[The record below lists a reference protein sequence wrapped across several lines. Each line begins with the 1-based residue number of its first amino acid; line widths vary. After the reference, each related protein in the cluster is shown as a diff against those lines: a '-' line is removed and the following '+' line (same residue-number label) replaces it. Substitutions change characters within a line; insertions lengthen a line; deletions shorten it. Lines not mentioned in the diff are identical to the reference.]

1 MAPHVRRPAPAGQVV
16 RIGNPSPTQGGTAMP
31 RKGFRLALAFLF
43 LLCLPRLAASQ
54 EPYKIGAIFSITGPG
69 SSLGIPERDTAQ
81 MLEAEINAKGGL
93 PGPVRHPVK
102 IIIYDDASDETKAVL
117 AAKKLIEED
126 RVAAIIGTTLS
137 GTSLAI
143 LGAVQTAQV
152 PLISCAAAI
161 KIVEPAAE
169 RKWVFKTPQSDWLI
183 IDVLVDYLKSK
194 GLTKVGWLNVDYAFG
209 ELGWIEFE
217 KAAPKAGIQILDH
230 EKFGQKDVDM
240 TPQLT
245 RVKAANPQAVVIWS
259 IPPSASIAT
268 KNYRDLGI
276 NAPLFQSHGVG
287 NKTYINLAGP
297 AANGV
302 IFPVGKLLVAEQL
315 PDSDPQ
321 KTVLLA
327 YAKAFEGKYGPRNTF
342 GGHAWDAVQLA
353 FRAMERAGNNRAA
366 IRDAIEGTRNFVGVT
381 GVFDFSPTD
390 HNGLDRRAVTMVEI
404 VDGQWRPA
412 K

>member
-1 MAPHVRRPAPAGQVV
+1 MRKLIALLLIAWAFTWASPAAD
-16 RIGNPSPTQGGTAMP
+16 A
-31 RKGFRLALAFLF
+31 
-43 LLCLPRLAASQ
+43 Q
-54 EPYKIGAIFSITGPG
+54 EVYKIGAIFSITGPG
-69 SSLGIPERDTAQ
+69 SSLGIPERDTAL

-117 AAKKLIEED
+117 AAKKLIDED
-126 RVAAIIGTTLS
+126 KVSAIVGTTLS

-152 PLISCAAAI
+152 PLVSCAAAI

-169 RKWVFKTPQSDWLI
+169 RKWVFKTPQSDFLI
-183 IDVLVDYLKSK
+183 VGVLVDYLKGK
-194 GLTKVGWLNVDYAFG
+194 GLTRVGWLNVDYAFG
-209 ELGWIEFE
+209 QLGWIEFE
-217 KAAPKAGIQILDH
+217 KAAQKAGLTIVAN

-268 KNYRDLGI
+268 KNYADLGLK
-276 NAPLFQSHGVG
+276 APLFQSHGVG
-287 NKTYINLAGP
+287 NKTYIDLGGP
-297 AANGV
+297 ATNGV

-315 PDSDPQ
+315 PDSDVQ
-321 KTVLLA
+321 KPVLLA
-327 YAKAFEGKYGPRNTF
+327 YAKAFEAKYGPRNTF
-342 GGHAWDAVQLA
+342 GGHAWDAFQLV
-353 FRAMERAGNNRAA
+353 FRAMERVGNDRAA
-366 IRDAIEGTRNFVGVT
+366 IRDALESTRKFVGIT

-390 HNGLDRRAVTMVEI
+390 HNGLDRRAVTMVQI
-404 VDGQWRPA
+404 VEGQWKLA